1 MARKI
6 AKTRIKKRIVGF
18 RKYLLKAFMDYPSL
32 ASTSEIVEVA
42 KKLEKM
48 EKKCCK

>member
-1 MARKI
+1 MVRKL
-6 AKTRIKKRIVGF
+6 AKSRIKKRIIGF
-18 RKYLLKAFMDYPSL
+18 RRYLVKAFMDYPSL
-32 ASTSEIVEVA
+32 ATTSEIVEVA